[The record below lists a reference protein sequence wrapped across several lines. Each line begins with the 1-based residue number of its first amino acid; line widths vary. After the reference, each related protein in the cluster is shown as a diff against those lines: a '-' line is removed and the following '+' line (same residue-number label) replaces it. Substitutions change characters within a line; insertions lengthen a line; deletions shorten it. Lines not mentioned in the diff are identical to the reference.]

1 MAPFR
6 KGFLEIAKKRIF
18 IVKLIRVPHWGV
30 EEVLSWVAAVGFK
43 EYCPAFKVEN
53 LLVKL
58 LAFL

>member
-1 MAPFR
+1 MLFR
-6 KGFLEIAKKRIF
+6 NCKKRIF

-58 LAFL
+58 FAFL